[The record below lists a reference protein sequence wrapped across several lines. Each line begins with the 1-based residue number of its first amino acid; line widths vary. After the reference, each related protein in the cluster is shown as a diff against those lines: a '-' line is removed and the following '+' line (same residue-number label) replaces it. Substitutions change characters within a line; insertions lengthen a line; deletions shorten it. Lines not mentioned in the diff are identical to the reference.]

1 MGRYGERGAL
11 RIPGSGPPQWEWGQV
26 YFLSTYEYVVDDRG
40 RVAVPARYRDTLGPS
55 VILSKGPDGCLE
67 VYSPA
72 EFQKKAE
79 RLLNGAAAQQKDR
92 RLGRAFFGGSAE
104 VDIDKQGRI
113 LIPASFRQWAE
124 ISGPVVIAGQGTFL
138 EVWSAGRWQP
148 EGQAA
153 EDDFARALESM
164 EARS

>member
-1 MGRYGERGAL
+1 MGHR
-11 RIPGSGPPQWEWGQV
+11 V
-26 YFLSTYEYVVDDRG
+26 YFLSTYEYVVDERG
-40 RVAVPARYRDTLGPS
+40 RVAVPARYRDALGPS

-67 VYSPA
+67 INSPS

-79 RLLNGAAAQQKDR
+79 RLLNGATARQKDR
-92 RLGRAFFGGSAE
+92 RLGRAFFGGSVE

-113 LIPASFRQWAE
+113 LIPAPFRQWAE
-124 ISGPVVIAGQGTFL
+124 ITGPVVIAGQGTSL
-138 EVWSAGRWQP
+138 EVWSAARWQG

-153 EDDFARALESM
+153 ADDFAQALESM